1 MVGSLTH
8 EYFRGGRLQHL
19 ETCVRVDR
27 PLASVDAGKG
37 ARFLRAL
44 LYAHMIAM
52 QRTHPRPIAVAPKIT
67 AVESGAPEAPTASP
81 TSGSA
86 VGGPGDGA
94 RGDASSGEGAPSG
107 KKTAQA
113 RSVRGVST
121 TSTTTPA
128 SARSAVAWA
137 ALGGGRELGCER
149 RGHRLAIYR
158 MHRPHRCC
166 DLDAAL
172 IASRTFV

>member
-1 MVGSLTH
+1 M
-8 EYFRGGRLQHL
+8 
-19 ETCVRVDR
+19 RVDR

-81 TSGSA
+81 TSAKA

-107 KKTAQA
+107 RKTAQA
-113 RSVRGVST
+113 RSVRG
-121 TSTTTPA
+121 A
-128 SARSAVAWA
+128 SWCRPPRDDARLGQERSR
-137 ALGGGRELGCER
+137 LGGIGRRSRAWMRATRSPPRYL
-149 RGHRLAIYR
+149 
-158 MHRPHRCC
+158 PH
-166 DLDAAL
+166 
-172 IASRTFV
+172 ASPAPLL